1 MPVETFL
8 HALTSY
14 FVIIDPLGAAI
25 IFYALTDG
33 KGRSYR
39 RSMAV
44 KSIAVST
51 CIILAFG
58 FFGEVLLTRLGISIE
73 SLRVAGG
80 LLLFYTAFHMI
91 TGAESQQEGGA
102 VQGLTDI
109 SVYPMSIP
117 LLSGPG
123 CLTLTI
129 LLFSGAAGT
138 PEVVSVMA
146 AVLIINTITLISF
159 LFAGTVMR
167 CIGGTGDDIIK
178 RLFGVILAALAIQ
191 FIADGIRQLAGM
203 Q

>member
-25 IFYALTDG
+25 VFYALTDG

-44 KSIAVST
+44 KSIGVSIG
-51 CIILAFG
+51 IILAFG
-58 FFGEVLLTRLGISIE
+58 FFGEAILSRLGISIE
-73 SLRVAGG
+73 ALRVAGG

-91 TGAESQQEGGA
+91 TGAEGHADGGT

-109 SVYPMSIP
+109 SVYPMAIP

-138 PEVVSVMA
+138 VEVVAVVGA
-146 AVLIINTITLISF
+146 ALIINALTLLSF
-159 LFAGTVMR
+159 LFAGTVIR
-167 CIGGTGDDIIK
+167 CIGSTGDDIIK

>member
-33 KGRSYR
+33 KGRSYSR
-39 RSMAV
+39 TMAV

-91 TGAESQQEGGA
+91 TGSDSHQQSGSI
-102 VQGLTDI
+102 QGLTDI

-129 LLFSGAAGT
+129 LLFSGATGT
-138 PEVVSVMA
+138 AEMVAVVGA
-146 AVLIINTITLISF
+146 ALIINTITLVSF

-178 RLFGVILAALAIQ
+178 RLFGVLLAALAIQ
-191 FIADGIRQLAGM
+191 FIADGIRQLAAM
-203 Q
+203 